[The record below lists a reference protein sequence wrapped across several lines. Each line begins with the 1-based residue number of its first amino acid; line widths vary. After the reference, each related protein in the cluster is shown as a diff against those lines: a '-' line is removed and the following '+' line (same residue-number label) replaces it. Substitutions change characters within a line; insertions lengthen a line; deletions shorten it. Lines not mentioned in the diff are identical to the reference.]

1 MRFLLDGDP
10 GHDDM
15 LTLFL
20 AAKHVE
26 VVGLTTTYGNS
37 SVEHT
42 TLNARK
48 CVTLGGL
55 THIPIAKGS
64 VRPLVNQPRYA
75 PQMHGDSGLDGAEL
89 PEPSVGLHPL
99 HAVDFILEQS
109 RKYDDLILV
118 PTGPLT
124 NVASALIKDPTL
136 ADRLKGISLMGGS
149 LTFGNTTPAAELNI
163 YLDPE
168 AADVVFRSG
177 VPLRMFGT
185 QCHAHGLRHQ
195 GQNRGYQADRDLIR
209 RRCSRSDRLLSNS
222 GTQGIRPRG
231 GVAP

>member
-1 MRFLLDGDP
+1 MHFLLDGDP

-20 AAKHVE
+20 AAKHVD

-48 CVTLGGL
+48 CIELGDL
-55 THIPIAKGS
+55 KHIPVARGS
-64 VRPLVNQPRYA
+64 VRPLVNPPRHA
-75 PQMHGDSGLDGAEL
+75 PQIHGDSGLDGAEL
-89 PEPSVGLHPL
+89 PEPSVGVHPL

-109 RKYDDLILV
+109 FKYDDLILV

-136 ADRLKGISLMGGS
+136 ANRLMGISQRR
-149 LTFGNTTPAAELNI
+149 
-163 YLDPE
+163 
-168 AADVVFRSG
+168 ADQDVWAQR
-177 VPLRMFGT
+177 
-185 QCHAHGLRHQ
+185 HAHGFRD
-195 GQNRGYQADRDLIR
+195 QNE
-209 RRCSRSDRLLSNS
+209 N
-222 GTQGIRPRG
+222 
-231 GVAP
+231 